1 MFFYFHFYNIL
12 GFSQSLNSVTSL
24 KKFISQEE
32 QSNTAYL
39 IAKLESEPI
48 CVEGYDE
55 CGVCGGN
62 GLTCAPRGCDGV
74 RGRFVYLFFY
84 LFIEINFES
93 FIFFSGKVYDKCDV
107 CDGNNA
113 CTDCAG
119 VPYGTTKLDA
129 CGRY

>member
-1 MFFYFHFYNIL
+1 
-12 GFSQSLNSVTSL
+12 LNSVASL

-74 RGRFVYLFFY
+74 RGRFVFLFFICY
-84 LFIEINFES
+84 YEINFES
-93 FIFFSGKVYDKCDV
+93 FIFLVEKFMINVMFV
-107 CDGNNA
+107 MEIMLVQIVQVFHMEQQN
-113 CTDCAG
+113 
-119 VPYGTTKLDA
+119 
-129 CGRY
+129 